1 MITSFH
7 STEPRILCAV
17 LKPNE
22 PYFFFHNYYFELQ
35 TINSVSKIINGQKVH
50 QTYQKN
56 NR

>member
-22 PYFFFHNYYFELQ
+22 PYFFFHNYYFGLQ

-50 QTYQKN
+50 QTYQKK
-56 NR
+56 